1 MKHYLQ
7 KTLFSVS
14 FDETIKK
21 VSAELEKEGFGI
33 LTKIDIQATM
43 KEKLNVNLGK
53 YKILGACNPLF
64 TKKALQANHHIG
76 SILPCNVV
84 VIEKDDGTI
93 NVSAVNPETTM
104 WITGHAIGDKE
115 MKYAA
120 RDLNQKLTRVLS
132 SL

>member
-21 VSAELEKEGFGI
+21 ATKGLKKEGFSI
-33 LTKIDIQATM
+33 LTEIDVQETM
-43 KEKLNVNLGK
+43 KEKQNVDLGK
-53 YKILGACNPLF
+53 YKILGACNSLF
-64 TKKALQANHHIG
+64 THKALQANHHAG

-84 VIEKDDGTI
+84 IMEKDDGTI
-93 NVSAVNPETTM
+93 NVSAVNPEITM
-104 WITGHAIGDKE
+104 WFTGHAINDKE